1 MNLEGSKQAHL
12 SPPPIQKLQA
22 QLFKA
27 FEGKT
32 KKTSY
37 LRCCQPF
44 ELHQMVHFC
53 GDI

>member
-22 QLFKA
+22 QLSV

-44 ELHQMVHFC
+44 ELHQMVHIC